1 MKSVVIIEDYEI
13 LLNSFTEIV
22 NTSSEYYVKGAFTN
36 CEQALNIIENL
47 QPDIVLID
55 ITLPG
60 MSGLE
65 GIPLI
70 KEKCPKT
77 LILVITVHENS
88 EFVFKALYV
97 GAIGYVTK
105 TTGANSLINFLDI
118 MVKGGAPMSI
128 NIARMVVESFQVK
141 NINSLTK
148 KENEVLHLL
157 SKGKSYISIAESLDV
172 KLNTIK
178 YHIRNIYEKLHVT
191 SKDELINIMSNKNK

>member
-22 NTSSEYYVKGAFTN
+22 NASSNYYVEGAFTS
-36 CEQALNIIENL
+36 CELALDVIDDL
-47 QPDIVLID
+47 MPDIVLMD

-70 KEKCPKT
+70 KEKCPKA
-77 LILVITVHENS
+77 LIMVITVHENS
-88 EFVFKALYV
+88 EFVFKALCV
-97 GAIGYVTK
+97 GAIGYITK
-105 TTGANSLINFLDI
+105 TTGANNLINFLDV

-141 NINSLTK
+141 KINSLTR
-148 KENEVLHLL
+148 KENEVLQLL
-157 SKGKSYISIAESLDV
+157 SKGKSYLAIAEDLGL